1 MRVLPN
7 FQLFQFVTD
16 PQYKFPATSSS
27 PIDVDASTIT
37 IDELKE
43 KLNEMLGEYSEAED
57 FADENDCDDKEAE
70 NAMIEEAVFLQSYI
84 PTSLSDISN
93 PQKEMNRLKG
103 GEREPVYE
111 AAVRKMLGVNVGPD
125 SSNALKNSSSDNEVI
140 INNDSNSDDNEN
152 DEREYYTSGEDTR
165 YKRTLPSH
173 NDPDA
178 RLKAKNER
186 KEACRIAKEKAAEK
200 RKVKIPKHIKKKAV
214 KGNKK

>member
-1 MRVLPN
+1 M
-7 FQLFQFVTD
+7 
-16 PQYKFPATSSS
+16 FPTSSS
-27 PIDVDASTIT
+27 SPVGVDASTIT

-43 KLNEMLGEYSEAED
+43 KLNEMLGEYSEAAEEAED
-57 FADENDCDDKEAE
+57 FDCDDEEAE

-103 GEREPVYE
+103 GDREPVYE
-111 AAVRKMLGVNVGPD
+111 AALSKMLGVNVGPE
-125 SSNALKNSSSDNEVI
+125 NNSSDNDEL
-140 INNDSNSDDNEN
+140 INNDSNSDNH
-152 DEREYYTSGEDTR
+152 DEDREYYTSEEDTT
-165 YKRTLPSH
+165 YHRTLPSH
-173 NDPDA
+173 DNPDA